1 MTRFHTIILILLALN
16 LNAESSGLLWAS
28 CPGDL
33 DGSGFDTLNF
43 DVLEPIIDTIFRV
56 DASSTG
62 GVFCPNDSSR
72 VFVEVS
78 NIFSPYPYEYRVELV
93 GGGAFSLGNEVGD
106 TSSQYYSPGNY
117 ELILLYNTSNSSIAT
132 SCQNVSPLYQPHPFS
147 LDSHLLKIDSVNITD
162 AICGVSKGDV
172 GIYVTGDNDPFTY
185 TLPADVESTTF
196 KDGGLFVK
204 RDGALIQE
212 RLTPQGQEVNRV
224 QGYKYRGSNLIIQ
237 GLGDNQE
244 VIFRYIPELARFTAT
259 TDTFV
264 VTDRYLELVRAG
276 LLHQYAVF
284 DQDPAS
290 EVEADQ
296 RFRILMTDFIDTK
309 RVTSDVLTFF

>member
-1 MTRFHTIILILLALN
+1 MAALTVER
-16 LNAESSGLLWAS
+16 AFQS
-28 CPGDL
+28 
-33 DGSGFDTLNF
+33 
-43 DVLEPIIDTIFRV
+43 LE
-56 DASSTG
+56 
-62 GVFCPNDSSR
+62 
-72 VFVEVS
+72 FVKKNIS
-78 NIFSPYPYEYRVELV
+78 NISTTNRLEMASNVNRQIFDELV
-93 GGGAFSLGNEVGD
+93 GTNPEQVPATEV
-106 TSSQYYSPGNY
+106 TF
-117 ELILLYNTSNSSIAT
+117 T
-132 SCQNVSPLYQPHPFS
+132 
-147 LDSHLLKIDSVNITD
+147 
-162 AICGVSKGDV
+162 
-172 GIYVTGDNDPFTY
+172 VTGDPFTY

-224 QGYKYRGSNLIIQ
+224 QGYKYRGSTLTIQ
-237 GLGDNQE
+237 GLGNNQE

-276 LLHQYAVF
+276 LLHQYAIF
-284 DQDPAS
+284 DQDPAA

-296 RFRILMTDFIDTK
+296 RFRLLMTDFIDTK